1 MDIFHDWQ
9 PREIEAM
16 QRATAWLRSIQPKK
30 KKMSTTNDITG
41 DSIQTKPASKDY
53 RDGWERIYGSGTF
66 QNGNNHDSDVVM
78 PRERTLTRRNAGDDR
93 DVASERDETPAGQDK
108 PPYEDSL

>member
-16 QRATAWLRSIQPKK
+16 KRATARLRSIQPKK
-30 KKMSTTNDITG
+30 KKMSSTNDITG

-53 RDGWERIYGSGTF
+53 SDGWERIYGSGTF
-66 QNGNNHDSDVVM
+66 QNGNNHYSEVV
-78 PRERTLTRRNAGDDR
+78 
-93 DVASERDETPAGQDK
+93 SERDETPAGQDK